1 MGSAAVSAAE
11 PEPLASA
18 FERHAAPRPLPEVA
32 LGLADG
38 GTVPLSAFRGRVVLM
53 NFWATWCA
61 PCVREMP
68 SLARLHKR
76 LRGEDF
82 TVIAVSEDRGGPQ
95 AVEPFV
101 RRHGLEGVPIFYD
114 ARMTASRALGID
126 GIPTTL
132 LIDRDGREVGRI
144 QAAAEWDSPEAI
156 ALVRREIEAGA
167 LEQARAPGAN
177 GG

>member
-1 MGSAAVSAAE
+1 MGATAVSAPE
-11 PEPLASA
+11 PESLASA

-32 LGLADG
+32 LGLGDG

-68 SLARLHKR
+68 SLARLHER

-101 RRHGLEGVPIFYD
+101 RRHGLAGLPIFYD
-114 ARMTASRALGID
+114 ARMTASRALGIA

-144 QAAAEWDSPEAI
+144 QAAAEWGSPEAV

-167 LEQARAPGAN
+167 VEQARAPGEN